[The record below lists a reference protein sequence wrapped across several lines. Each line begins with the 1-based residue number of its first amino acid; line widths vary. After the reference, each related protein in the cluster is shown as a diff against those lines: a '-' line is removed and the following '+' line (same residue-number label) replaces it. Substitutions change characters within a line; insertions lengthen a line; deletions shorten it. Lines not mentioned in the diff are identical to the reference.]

1 MRRTLNLLPA
11 VRPWTPWPL
20 YHPAYVT
27 IPERT
32 SCLSFWL
39 SATDAVRVCFTFP
52 AHSTTVC
59 LPSLHDFL
67 LSLAFRDNSERVA
80 PTTECCYNIVSTS
93 IPRDLRLCLSLIEFR
108 CDCNVIAENW
118 TFILWNL
125 SSSKERFFSLKLF
138 CHICLGCALDYS
150 LFCTLNCILG
160 I

>member
-1 MRRTLNLLPA
+1 LIWWSCYVV
-11 VRPWTPWPL
+11 VRKGSGGSFPCSLGLISPVT
-20 YHPAYVT
+20 HYVT
-27 IPERT
+27 HGGEYGHR
-32 SCLSFWL
+32 SRYLSHKVISSH
-39 SATDAVRVCFTFP
+39 SACRLPFTFFP
-52 AHSTTVC
+52 
-59 LPSLHDFL
+59 
-67 LSLAFRDNSERVA
+67 LSLALRDNSELVA

-118 TFILWNL
+118 TFILLNL